1 MPRTDSSTETDPLRG
16 NDLHLTLARLGK
28 IITLA
33 HLPFLPVSLLT
44 LTEKKGEARDTKGKE
59 AGEGRGEGQEVGE
72 QTRWQTTGVIFGMVT
87 VQCNQLSKRQNNS

>member
-1 MPRTDSSTETDPLRG
+1 M
-16 NDLHLTLARLGK
+16 HLTLARLGK

-59 AGEGRGEGQEVGE
+59 AGGGEGRG
-72 QTRWQTTGVIFGMVT
+72 TGGGRANEMANHWGNIWDGDSP
-87 VQCNQLSKRQNNS
+87 VQPA